1 MEGMVE
7 QELKVKEAMGED
19 RRERGRNS
27 IGHRDSGAGGFWGFA
42 FV

>member
-1 MEGMVE
+1 MIKASKGGGRDGGAGAEG
-7 QELKVKEAMGED
+7 

-27 IGHRDSGAGGFWGFA
+27 IGHRDSGAGGFGGFA